1 MRKCRII
8 EIKITL
14 AWSC

>member
-1 MRKCRII
+1 MLKCRII
-8 EIKITL
+8 KIKITL

>member
-1 MRKCRII
+1 MPKCRII
-8 EIKITL
+8 KIKITL